1 MREFELVI
9 NKLRIN
15 KFFEMLSEADKLSFV
30 SIFWQISSVYIKEKK
45 FHSEFWD
52 IEEFN
57 YDETINFFTV
67 EECRCMMTTVWE
79 CFGWCWVI
87 THFKAVSWNIISIF
101 KFKQTWT
108 WAYTCGCTMEQMAFR
123 TQFTWLAVIM
133 LCLWHFIEEFQV
145 EMKRRCRSN
154 W

>member
-30 SIFWQISSVYIKEKK
+30 SIFWQISSVYIEEKN
-45 FHSEFWD
+45 FILNSE
-52 IEEFN
+52 ILLRN
-57 YDETINFFTV
+57 LTMTKQLIFFTV

-87 THFKAVSWNIISIF
+87 THFKAVSWNIMSIF

-108 WAYTCGCTMEQMAFR
+108 WSYTCGCTMEQMAFR

-133 LCLWHFIEEFQV
+133 FMALYWRVSSWNEG
-145 EMKRRCRSN
+145 EM
-154 W
+154 